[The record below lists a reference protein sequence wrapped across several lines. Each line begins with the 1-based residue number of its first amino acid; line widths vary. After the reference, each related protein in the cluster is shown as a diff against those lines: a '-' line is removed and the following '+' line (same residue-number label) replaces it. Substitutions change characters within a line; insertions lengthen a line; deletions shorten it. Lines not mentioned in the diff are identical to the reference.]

1 MDSGD
6 GPDDVPPL
14 TDTEFERQLKDII
27 PHLRAFARSLAGAA
41 DRADDLVQDAMF
53 NAWRA
58 RRRFRADTNFK
69 AWMFVIVRNLFL
81 SGVRR
86 SRFTG
91 EWDEDVAERT
101 LSTAP
106 SQDLHLGLDDVRRAL
121 MHLAPSRRDALILVG
136 AGGFSYEETA
146 ELCGCPVGTI
156 KSRVARARSE
166 MEQLMAGGLPARKRR
181 GPKIRA
187 VEDLMDEIE
196 RLGNQAG
203 GEPFDAGSC

>member
-1 MDSGD
+1 MESGP
-6 GPDDVPPL
+6 PDRQAPL
-14 TDTEFERQLKDII
+14 GDADFERELREVI
-27 PHLRAFARSLAGAA
+27 PHLRAFARSLAGSA

-58 RRRFRADTNFK
+58 RDRFRPGTNFK

-86 SRFTG
+86 ARFSG
-91 EWDEDVAERT
+91 DWDEGVAERT
-101 LSTAP
+101 LATAP
-106 SQDLHLGLDDVRRAL
+106 SQEQHLSLDDVRRAL
-121 MHLAPSRRDALILVG
+121 LQLTPSRRDALILVG

-166 MEQLMAGGLPARKRR
+166 MEQLLAGGMPRR
-181 GPKIRA
+181 LRQTKIQP
-187 VEDLMDEIE
+187 VEDLMEEID
-196 RLGNQAG
+196 RLSG
-203 GEPFDAGSC
+203 